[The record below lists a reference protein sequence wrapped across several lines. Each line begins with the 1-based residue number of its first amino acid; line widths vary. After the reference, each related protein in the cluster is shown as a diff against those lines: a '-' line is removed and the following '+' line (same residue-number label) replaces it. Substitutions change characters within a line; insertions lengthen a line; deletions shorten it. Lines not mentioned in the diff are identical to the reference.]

1 MENYI
6 ERKKRVMQS
15 HKRDISG
22 KAVYRKRRNGT
33 PVLKEKEAEVVE
45 NVKWFGSKGTQ

>member
-22 KAVYRKRRNGT
+22 TAVYRKRRNGT
-33 PVLKEKEAEVVE
+33 PFLKGKEAEVSE
-45 NVKWFGSKGTQ
+45 DVK